1 MCCNATNREEE
12 ELESCFG
19 GEKSTEKMS
28 GARKKMVDV
37 AFKAGKELLRI
48 IFFPQILWVLDNGEK
63 KMKMVKNM
71 VAGGGGMMVEGE
83 GPKLQQTNTYLIKKL
98 IFFNKNITNK
108 ATSAFR

>member
-1 MCCNATNREEE
+1 
-12 ELESCFG
+12 
-19 GEKSTEKMS
+19 
-28 GARKKMVDV
+28 
-37 AFKAGKELLRI
+37 
-48 IFFPQILWVLDNGEK
+48 
-63 KMKMVKNM
+63 MKMVKNM